1 MYSDILKYLG
11 LTVILLLL
19 QFLVLN
25 NINFMGYVNPYI
37 YILIILLLPYR
48 ITRWM
53 LLIIGFA
60 LGFAVDY
67 FSNTLGLHTTASLV
81 IAYFRPVILNR
92 WSFKSVQDIRGVP
105 DVTNTSLEWFVVYA
119 LIAVLVHHFTLFV
132 LEVFTF
138 KHFWLTL
145 VRIILSTAVSTFFIV
160 IIELLRAPNK
170 MSR

>member
-1 MYSDILKYLG
+1 MSRCY
-11 LTVILLLL
+11 
-19 QFLVLN
+19 
-25 NINFMGYVNPYI
+25 
-37 YILIILLLPYR
+37 
-48 ITRWM
+48 
-53 LLIIGFA
+53 
-60 LGFAVDY
+60 
-67 FSNTLGLHTTASLV
+67 
-81 IAYFRPVILNR
+81 
-92 WSFKSVQDIRGVP
+92 
-105 DVTNTSLEWFVVYA
+105 NTSLEWFVVYA

>member
-67 FSNTLGLHTTASLV
+67 FSNTLGLPYHRFAGSSL
-81 IAYFRPVILNR
+81 F
-92 WSFKSVQDIRGVP
+92 
-105 DVTNTSLEWFVVYA
+105 
-119 LIAVLVHHFTLFV
+119 
-132 LEVFTF
+132 
-138 KHFWLTL
+138 
-145 VRIILSTAVSTFFIV
+145 
-160 IIELLRAPNK
+160 
-170 MSR
+170 